1 MTSMQQHLQSTADAR
16 TIHVST
22 HPDASVEQFGYK
34 QQFDRTLRA
43 FSSFAVGFSFISITS
58 GIFTTFAFLLATSG
72 PRGLWMWIPAAIGQL
87 LITLIYAHFA
97 ARIPLAGFSYQWASR
112 LAGPKVGWIFG
123 WLSYAFLAVVVVATN
138 YGFVTQALMPLLHIA
153 PSLHV
158 AEALTIAVAA
168 IEAGVIIF
176 STKLAA
182 RINAA
187 AVVTEIIGVAGL
199 TIVLLVVA
207 LAGGKGDVS
216 ILTSTGVVAGGP
228 GYYGFNG
235 PFMLAVLLGAYT
247 IVGFESIANLAEETE
262 NPTKVVPRAMI
273 RATTASGALGL
284 LFLIALCVAMPNV
297 TEISNSST
305 PITDIMQARL
315 GSVVST
321 IFLVIFVISL
331 FANSLVIMMSGSRM
345 VFAMARDKRFPASRL
360 FSTVVRRTDSPIAA
374 TLLIFAGLVVIM
386 LGVGNQTTA
395 LSNLFTA
402 ATILPAIIY
411 LATVVLF
418 AVTRNKLPEGD
429 GVFTLGRIAP
439 FVIGASLVWL
449 AFELSA
455 LLLPDNFRTA
465 VVIAAVVLGVGIVV
479 FVGYLVFAPKALSEE
494 PGGVLN
500 DVAPATPT

>member
-1 MTSMQQHLQSTADAR
+1 MSTPSE
-16 TIHVST
+16 TG
-22 HPDASVEQFGYK
+22 VEQFGYK
-34 QQFDRTLRA
+34 QQFDRTLKS
-43 FSSFAVGFSFISITS
+43 FTSFAVGFSFISITS

-87 LITLIYAHFA
+87 LITFIYAHFA

-153 PSLHV
+153 ASLHV

-168 IEAGVIIF
+168 VEAGVIIF

-187 AVVTEIIGVAGL
+187 AVVTEIVGVAGL

-207 LAGGKGDVS
+207 LAGGKGDLAN
-216 ILTSTGVVAGGP
+216 LTSTGVVPEGP

-235 PFMLAVLLGAYT
+235 PFMLAVLLGAFT
-247 IVGFESIANLAEETE
+247 IVGFESIANLAEETQ
-262 NPTKVVPRAMI
+262 NPTKVVPKAMI
-273 RATTASGALGL
+273 RATAASGGLGL
-284 LFLIALCVAMPNV
+284 LFLISLCVAMPNV
-297 TEISNSST
+297 IDISNSAT
-305 PITDIMQARL
+305 PITDIMQAQL
-315 GSVVST
+315 GSVVAT

-331 FANSLVIMMSGSRM
+331 FANSLIIMMSGSRM

-360 FSTVVRRTDSPIAA
+360 FSTVTRRTDSPIAA

-386 LGVGNQTTA
+386 LAVGNESTA
-395 LSNLFTA
+395 LNNLFTA

-411 LATVVLF
+411 LATVILF
-418 AVTRNKLPEGD
+418 AVTRNKLPYVD
-429 GVFTLGRIAP
+429 GVFTLGRSVP
-439 FVIGASLVWL
+439 YVIGASLVWL

-465 VVIAAVVLGVGIVV
+465 VIIAAVVLGIGILV
-479 FVGYLVFAPKALSEE
+479 FIGYLVFAPKALSDEA
-494 PGGVLN
+494 G
-500 DVAPATPT
+500 DVHTDELPAAS

>member
-1 MTSMQQHLQSTADAR
+1 L
-16 TIHVST
+16 
-22 HPDASVEQFGYK
+22 
-34 QQFDRTLRA
+34 
-43 FSSFAVGFSFISITS
+43 
-58 GIFTTFAFLLATSG
+58 
-72 PRGLWMWIPAAIGQL
+72 
-87 LITLIYAHFA
+87 
-97 ARIPLAGFSYQWASR
+97 
-112 LAGPKVGWIFG
+112 
-123 WLSYAFLAVVVVATN
+123 
-138 YGFVTQALMPLLHIA
+138 
-153 PSLHV
+153 
-158 AEALTIAVAA
+158 
-168 IEAGVIIF
+168 
-176 STKLAA
+176 
-182 RINAA
+182 
-187 AVVTEIIGVAGL
+187 
-199 TIVLLVVA
+199 
-207 LAGGKGDVS
+207 S

-247 IVGFESIANLAEETE
+247 IVGFESIANLAEETQ

-297 TEISNSST
+297 TDISNSST

-439 FVIGASLVWL
+439 YVIGASLVWL

-465 VVIAAVVLGVGIVV
+465 VVIAAAVLGVGIVV

-500 DVAPATPT
+500 DVVPATPT